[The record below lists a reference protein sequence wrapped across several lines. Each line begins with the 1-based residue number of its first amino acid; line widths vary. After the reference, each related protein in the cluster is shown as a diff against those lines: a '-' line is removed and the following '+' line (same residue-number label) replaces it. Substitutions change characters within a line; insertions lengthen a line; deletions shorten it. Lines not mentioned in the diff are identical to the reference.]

1 VIPAEQTMTRFKWGH
16 WPDPFTLCRCNYP
29 TCSVERM
36 CFVVWRAFC
45 WNCFLGND
53 DFSKPLY
60 PKLRRPYTPNLCSI
74 LNSNHSF
81 KQSTWWSGHGNLPM
95 SSWQCGLADLATW
108 SSVDLGTWT
117 WQSGVDKP
125 TMWTWQRGVDKPT
138 MWTWQHGVDNPT
150 MWTLQFSK
158 ANWYS
163 HLGINSQI

>member
-1 VIPAEQTMTRFKWGH
+1 MTRFKWGH

-60 PKLRRPYTPNLCSI
+60 PKLRRPYTPNLCSA

-108 SSVDLGTWT
+108 SSVDLRTWE
-117 WQSGVDKP
+117 
-125 TMWTWQRGVDKPT
+125 RE
-138 MWTWQHGVDNPT
+138 
-150 MWTLQFSK
+150 
-158 ANWYS
+158 
-163 HLGINSQI
+163 LGKVELTNRRCGLGNVELTSRRCGLGNMELTIQQCELCNSAKQTDIVILE